1 VNDPE
6 VVFLDEPTT
15 GLDPRARREVWN
27 VLLGLKKKGKT
38 VFLTT
43 HYMEEAELLADR
55 VAIIAK
61 GKIIA
66 MDSPAA
72 LIEGNANY
80 LVLTLQSGDEKVFE
94 TVRKMRYEPGYD
106 SHGNI
111 KVRLE
116 NTDDVQKILNAVK
129 EGGGS
134 FLGLD
139 VRKPNLEG
147 VFLKLT
153 GGTLREDPPGERG
166 AG

>member
-1 VNDPE
+1 MK
-6 VVFLDEPTT
+6 
-15 GLDPRARREVWN
+15 
-27 VLLGLKKKGKT
+27 VLLDLKNKGKT

-66 MDSPAA
+66 MDSPAE
-72 LIEGNANY
+72 LIEANANNMI
-80 LVLTLQSGDEKVFE
+80 LTLQSVEERVLGIIRKIGFE
-94 TVRKMRYEPGYD
+94 PIHDNHR
-106 SHGNI
+106 NI

-116 NTDDVQKILNAVK
+116 QTDDVQKILNAIK
-129 EGGGS
+129 EGGAS

-139 VRKPNLEG
+139 VRKPNLEE

-153 GGTLREDPPGERG
+153 GKPLHEEPAGERG
-166 AG
+166 AE